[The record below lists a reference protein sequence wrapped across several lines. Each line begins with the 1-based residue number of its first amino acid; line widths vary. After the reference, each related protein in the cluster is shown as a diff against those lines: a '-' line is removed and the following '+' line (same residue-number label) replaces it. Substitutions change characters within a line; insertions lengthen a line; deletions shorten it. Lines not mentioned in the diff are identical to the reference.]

1 MANKKNY
8 KVYLEI
14 FPVMFI
20 LLFVL
25 VVGIFGALVQSLGY
39 FPIIGMNDITF
50 RYYTEI
56 FRDSS
61 FIESLL
67 FTLYITTVSSIIS
80 VALGILLA
88 KILLSLER
96 GSSQKGRK
104 KLSFDTF
111 YKLPIVVPH
120 IIVALF
126 AITFLSD
133 SGIIARILYKLG
145 LSNSQEI
152 FSNVLFSSNG
162 IGIIV
167 SYVWKEVP
175 YILLTCLAVMR
186 RISSKHEMAAV
197 NLGASKMYAFMKVTL
212 PMLLPTILS
221 TFTIIFSFSFGAYE
235 LPMLLGSTVPKTLP
249 IKAFI
254 EYQNPIM
261 SNRPHAM
268 AMNMVIVAFCVLFV
282 ILFNYI
288 IKRAILGKSYG
299 E

>member
-1 MANKKNY
+1 MANKKKY

-25 VVGIFGALVQSLGY
+25 LVGIFGALIQSLGY
-39 FPIIGMNDITF
+39 FPIMGMNDITF
-50 RYYTEI
+50 KYYIDI
-56 FRDSS
+56 FQQES

-67 FTLYITTVSSIIS
+67 YTLYITTVSSTIS
-80 VALGILLA
+80 VILGVLLA
-88 KILLSLER
+88 RMILHLE
-96 GSSQKGRK
+96 RK
-104 KLSFDTF
+104 KLQKLGSKVSIDII
-111 YKLPIVVPH
+111 YKLAIMLPH

-133 SGIIARILYKLG
+133 SGIISRVLYGLG
-145 LSNSQEI
+145 IDNAQDI

-162 IGIIV
+162 VGIII
-167 SYVWKEVP
+167 SYIWKEVP

-186 RISSKHEMAAV
+186 RISLKHEMIAI
-197 NLGASKMYAFMKVTL
+197 NLGASKLYAFMKVTL

-221 TFTIIFSFSFGAYE
+221 TFTIVFSFSFGAYE
-235 LPMLLGSTVPKTLP
+235 LPMLLGSTLPKTLP

-261 SNRPHAM
+261 SNRPYAM
-268 AMNMVIVAFCVLFV
+268 AMNMVIVAFCVFFV

-288 IKRAILGKSYG
+288 IKRLILGKNYV

>member
-1 MANKKNY
+1 MANKKKY

-25 VVGIFGALVQSLGY
+25 LVGIFGALIQSLGY
-39 FPIIGMNDITF
+39 FPIMGMNDITF
-50 RYYTEI
+50 KYYIDI
-56 FRDSS
+56 FQQES

-67 FTLYITTVSSIIS
+67 YTLYITTVSSAIS
-80 VALGILLA
+80 VILGVLLA
-88 KILLSLER
+88 RIILHLER
-96 GSSQKGRK
+96 KSLQKLGSKVSI
-104 KLSFDTF
+104 DII
-111 YKLPIVVPH
+111 YKLAIMLPH

-133 SGIIARILYKLG
+133 SGIISRVLYGLG
-145 LSNSQEI
+145 IDNAQDI

-162 IGIIV
+162 VGIII
-167 SYVWKEVP
+167 SYIWKEVP

-186 RISSKHEMAAV
+186 RISLKHEMIAI
-197 NLGASKMYAFMKVTL
+197 NLGASKLYAFMKVTL

-221 TFTIIFSFSFGAYE
+221 TFTIVFSFSFGAYE
-235 LPMLLGSTVPKTLP
+235 LPMLLGSTLPKTLP

-261 SNRPHAM
+261 SNRPYAM
-268 AMNMVIVAFCVLFV
+268 AMNMVIVAFCIFFV

-288 IKRAILGKSYG
+288 IKRLILGKNY
-299 E
+299 EE